1 LASGFGLLYA
11 SIGLLI
17 VVPMVMIFGWMWG
30 VYPHSV
36 GLEVRIALPATLIAD
51 VEGRII
57 LTVQCPKSGTPSSNE
72 PELRLNSR
80 PVSWGD
86 LRGALRAELSR
97 RAHRV
102 VYLNGEGCL
111 NVGDVVRV
119 IDIARDAWYGVPV
132 VLMTP
137 ELEKSLQLPQR

>member
-1 LASGFGLLYA
+1 
-11 SIGLLI
+11 
-17 VVPMVMIFGWMWG
+17 MIFGWMWG
-30 VYPHSV
+30 LYPHSV

-72 PELRLNSR
+72 PEIRLNSR
-80 PVSWGD
+80 HVSKSD
-86 LRGALRAELSR
+86 LRGALKAELSR

-102 VYLNGEGCL
+102 VYVRGEGCL
-111 NVGDVVRV
+111 NVEDVVGV

-137 ELEKSLQLPQR
+137 GLEKSLRLRQR